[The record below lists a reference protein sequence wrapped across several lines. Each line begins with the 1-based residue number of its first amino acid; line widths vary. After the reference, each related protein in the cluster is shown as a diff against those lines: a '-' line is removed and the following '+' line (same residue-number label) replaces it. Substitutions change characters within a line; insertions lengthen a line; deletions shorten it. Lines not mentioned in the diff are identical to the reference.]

1 MRTFNIFGFAGRS
14 LALGENRTAG
24 DGLEPRSRSSAT
36 ADCINGES
44 AKTPSGRPGQPRTAV
59 DLMSRAADLTGFG
72 VRILGAV
79 SRCSRQAKAEAALFF
94 RVFSGKAVRAFE
106 YADSGLLLVA
116 LLLFLASAGMGIFGA
131 VVMAVA
137 S

>member
-14 LALGENRTAG
+14 LALGEERTAG
-24 DGLEPRSRSSAT
+24 DGLEPRSRPSAT

-79 SRCSRQAKAEAALFF
+79 LLRQRLRRIALFF

-106 YADSGLLLVA
+106 YADSGLVLVA
-116 LLLFLASAGMGIFGA
+116 LLLFLASAGMGVFGA
-131 VVMAVA
+131 LVMAVA
-137 S
+137 P